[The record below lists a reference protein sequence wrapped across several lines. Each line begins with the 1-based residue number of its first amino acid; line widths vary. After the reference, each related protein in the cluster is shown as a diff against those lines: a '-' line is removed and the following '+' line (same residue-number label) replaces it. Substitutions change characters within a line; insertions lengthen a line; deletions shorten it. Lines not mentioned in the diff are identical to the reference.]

1 MRLGLRH
8 FAFRCVTFRLEM
20 FGASRASS
28 RHAGCEIGFSPLMSS
43 DTLAIAGVAKNEFAA
58 IPMRSPTGHRAGD
71 VAGICNFP
79 CPTLRVE
86 FCPSS

>member
-1 MRLGLRH
+1 VLAPDMLAVRSDSAR
-8 FAFRCVTFRLEM
+8 
-20 FGASRASS
+20 
-28 RHAGCEIGFSPLMSS
+28 LMSS

-58 IPMRSPTGHRAGD
+58 IPMRRPTGHRAGD
-71 VAGICNFP
+71 VAGICHFP